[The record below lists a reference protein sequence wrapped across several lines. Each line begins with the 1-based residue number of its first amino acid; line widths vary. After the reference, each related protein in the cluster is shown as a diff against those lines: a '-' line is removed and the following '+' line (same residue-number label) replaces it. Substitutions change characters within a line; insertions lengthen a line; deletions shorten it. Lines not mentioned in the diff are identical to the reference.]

1 MKLWGGRFR
10 QQENQMMEDFNSSF
24 PFDYRL
30 YEQDITGS
38 IAHVLMLGQQ
48 QILSREETETIMQGL
63 TDILQ
68 DISEGKLALSARA
81 EDAEDIHTFVEVE
94 LIRRVGEVGKKL
106 HTGRSRND
114 QVALDMRMYARDQ
127 AEILVDKVQILIDA
141 LQKKGSEHPC
151 LMPGYTHLQ
160 RAQVVTFSYHMGAYQ
175 SMLKRDKKRLQNA
188 LELLN
193 ESPLG
198 CAALAGTTHN
208 IDRRQTAETLSFAK
222 PVDNF
227 LDGVSDRDYLLELM
241 SDMSIIMVHLS
252 RLCEELI
259 LWSSQEFRF
268 VDIDDAY
275 ATGSSIMPQ
284 KKNPDACE
292 LVRGKSGRV
301 FGDLMGLLTVMK
313 GLPLAYN
320 KDMQEDKQAFFDALD
335 TVAACL
341 DIMNGVISTLRV
353 REDVMEESVKKGF
366 LNATEVADYLVSKG
380 VPFRDAHGI
389 VGRIVIACEDK
400 GCAIEDLSLQELAA
414 FHPSFENGIYDY
426 LDYHNILQKGNKKE
440 ILKEAEHE

>member
-10 QQENQMMEDFNSSF
+10 QQENKMMEDFNSSF

-30 YEQDITGS
+30 YEQDLTGS
-38 IAHVLMLGQQ
+38 LAHVVMLGNQG
-48 QILSREETETIMQGL
+48 ILTREETETIMEGL
-63 TDILQ
+63 TGILEDIG
-68 DISEGKLALSARA
+68 EGRLELSGKA
-81 EDAEDIHTFVEVE
+81 EDAEDIHTFVEAE
-94 LIRRVGEVGKKL
+94 LIRRIGDVGKKL

-114 QVALDMRMYARDQ
+114 QVALDMRMYARDK
-127 AEILVDKVQILIDA
+127 AEALADKVQMLIDSLKA
-141 LQKKGSEHPC
+141 KGEEHPC

-160 RAQVVTFSYHMGAYQ
+160 RAQVITFAYHLGAYQ
-175 SMLKRDKKRLQNA
+175 SMLRRDKKRLENA

-208 IDRRQTAETLSFAK
+208 IDRNQTAAALSFDK

-241 SDMSIIMVHLS
+241 SAMSIIMVHLS
-252 RLCEELI
+252 RLSEELI

-313 GLPLAYN
+313 GIPLAYN

-335 TVAACL
+335 TTMACL
-341 DIMNGVISTLRV
+341 DIMNGVVSTLRV
-353 REDVMEESVKKGF
+353 REEVMQESVKRGF

-380 VPFRDAHGI
+380 VAFRDAHGI

-400 GCAIEDLSLQELAA
+400 GCAIEELSLEELHTFHEA
-414 FHPSFENGIYDY
+414 FDESIYDY

-440 ILKEAEHE
+440 ILGVTNE

>member
-10 QQENQMMEDFNSSF
+10 QQENKMMEDFNSSF

-30 YEQDITGS
+30 YEQDLTGS
-38 IAHVLMLGQQ
+38 LAHVVMLGNQG
-48 QILSREETETIMQGL
+48 ILTREETETIMEGL
-63 TDILQ
+63 TGILEDIG
-68 DISEGKLALSARA
+68 EGRLELSGKA
-81 EDAEDIHTFVEVE
+81 EDAEDIHTFVEAE
-94 LIRRVGEVGKKL
+94 LIRRIGDVGKKL

-114 QVALDMRMYARDQ
+114 QVALDMRMYARDK
-127 AEILVDKVQILIDA
+127 AEVLADKVQMLIDSLKA
-141 LQKKGSEHPC
+141 KGEEHNC

-160 RAQVVTFSYHMGAYQ
+160 RAQVITFAYHLGAYQ
-175 SMLKRDKKRLQNA
+175 SMLRRDKKRLENA

-208 IDRRQTAETLSFAK
+208 IDRNQTAAALSFDK

-241 SDMSIIMVHLS
+241 SAMSIIMVHLS
-252 RLCEELI
+252 RLSEELI

-313 GLPLAYN
+313 GIPLAYN

-335 TVAACL
+335 TTMACL

-353 REDVMEESVKKGF
+353 REEVMQESVKRGF

-380 VPFRDAHGI
+380 VAFRDAHGI

-400 GCAIEDLSLQELAA
+400 GCAIEELSLEELHTFHEA
-414 FHPSFENGIYDY
+414 FDESIYDY

-440 ILKEAEHE
+440 ILGVTNE

>member
-10 QQENQMMEDFNSSF
+10 QQENKMMEDFNSSF

-30 YEQDITGS
+30 YEQDLTGS
-38 IAHVLMLGQQ
+38 LAHVVMLGNQG
-48 QILSREETETIMQGL
+48 ILTREETETIMEGL
-63 TDILQ
+63 TGILEDIG
-68 DISEGKLALSARA
+68 EGRLELSGKA

-94 LIRRVGEVGKKL
+94 LIRRIGDVGKKL

-114 QVALDMRMYARDQ
+114 QVALDMRMYARDK
-127 AEILVDKVQILIDA
+127 AEVLADKVQMLIDSLKA
-141 LQKKGSEHPC
+141 KGEEHNC

-160 RAQVVTFSYHMGAYQ
+160 RAQVITFAYHLGAYQ
-175 SMLKRDKKRLQNA
+175 SMLRRDKKRLENA

-208 IDRRQTAETLSFAK
+208 IDRNQTAAALSFDK

-241 SDMSIIMVHLS
+241 SAMSIIMVHLS
-252 RLCEELI
+252 RLSEELI

-313 GLPLAYN
+313 GIPLAYN

-335 TVAACL
+335 TTMACL

-353 REDVMEESVKKGF
+353 REEVMQESVKRGF

-380 VPFRDAHGI
+380 VAFRDAHGI

-400 GCAIEDLSLQELAA
+400 GCAIEELSLEELHTFHEA
-414 FHPSFENGIYDY
+414 FDESIYDY

-440 ILKEAEHE
+440 ILGVTNE

>member
-10 QQENQMMEDFNSSF
+10 QQENKMMEDFNSSF

-30 YEQDITGS
+30 YEQDLIGS
-38 IAHVLMLGQQ
+38 LAHVVMLGNQG
-48 QILSREETETIMQGL
+48 ILTREETETIMEGL
-63 TDILQ
+63 TGILE
-68 DISEGKLALSARA
+68 DISEGVLELSAKA

-94 LIRRVGEVGKKL
+94 LIRRIGDVGKKL

-114 QVALDMRMYARDQ
+114 QVALDMRMYARDK
-127 AEILVDKVQILIDA
+127 AEVLVDKVQMLIDA
-141 LQKKGSEHPC
+141 LKKKGAVHPC

-160 RAQVVTFSYHMGAYQ
+160 RAQVITFAYHLGAYQ
-175 SMLKRDKKRLQNA
+175 SMLRRDKKRLENA

-208 IDRRQTAETLSFAK
+208 IDRNQTAAVLSFDK

-241 SDMSIIMVHLS
+241 SAMSIIMVHLS
-252 RLCEELI
+252 RLSEELI

-313 GLPLAYN
+313 GIPLAYN

-335 TVAACL
+335 TTMACL

-353 REDVMEESVKKGF
+353 REDVMQESVKRGF

-380 VPFRDAHGI
+380 VAFRDAHGI

-400 GCAIEDLSLQELAA
+400 GCAIEELSLEELHTFHEA
-414 FHPSFENGIYDY
+414 FDESIYDY

-440 ILKEAEHE
+440 ILGVTNE

>member
-10 QQENQMMEDFNSSF
+10 QQENKMMEDFNSSF

-30 YEQDITGS
+30 YEQDLTGS
-38 IAHVLMLGQQ
+38 LAHVVMLGNQG
-48 QILSREETETIMQGL
+48 ILTREETETIMEGL
-63 TDILQ
+63 TGILEDIG
-68 DISEGKLALSARA
+68 EGRLELSGKA
-81 EDAEDIHTFVEVE
+81 EDAEDIHTFVEAE
-94 LIRRVGEVGKKL
+94 LIRRIGDVGKKL

-114 QVALDMRMYARDQ
+114 QVALDMRMYARDK
-127 AEILVDKVQILIDA
+127 AEILVDKVQMLIDA
-141 LQKKGSEHPC
+141 LKAKGDEHPC

-160 RAQVVTFSYHMGAYQ
+160 RAQVITFAYHLGAYQ
-175 SMLKRDKKRLQNA
+175 SMLRRDKKRLENA

-208 IDRRQTAETLSFAK
+208 IDRDQTAAALSFNK

-241 SDMSIIMVHLS
+241 SAMSIIMVHLS
-252 RLCEELI
+252 RLSEEMI

-313 GLPLAYN
+313 GIPLAYN

-335 TVAACL
+335 TTMACL

-353 REDVMEESVKKGF
+353 REDVMQESVKRGF

-380 VPFRDAHGI
+380 VAFRDAHGI

-400 GCAIEDLSLQELAA
+400 GCAIEELSLAELHTFHEA
-414 FHPSFENGIYDY
+414 FDESIYDY

-440 ILKEAEHE
+440 ILGATNE

>member
-1 MKLWGGRFR
+1 
-10 QQENQMMEDFNSSF
+10 MMEDFNSSF

-30 YEQDITGS
+30 YEQDLTGS
-38 IAHVLMLGQQ
+38 IAHVLMLGKQ
-48 QILSREETETIMQGL
+48 QILSREETEAIMQGL
-63 TDILQ
+63 TGILEDIG
-68 DISEGKLALSARA
+68 EGRLALSGKA
-81 EDAEDIHTFVEVE
+81 EDAEDIHTFVEAE
-94 LIRRVGEVGKKL
+94 LIRRIGDVGKKL

-127 AEILVDKVQILIDA
+127 AELLVDKVQMLIDA
-141 LQKKGSEHPC
+141 LHKKGSEHPC

-160 RAQVVTFSYHMGAYQ
+160 RAQVVTFAYHMGAYE
-175 SMLKRDKKRLQNA
+175 SMLSRDKKRLENA
-188 LELLN
+188 LALLN
-193 ESPLG
+193 ENPLG
-198 CAALAGTTHN
+198 CAALAGTTHA
-208 IDRRQTAETLSFAK
+208 IDRWQTTQALSFEK

-268 VDIDDAY
+268 IDIDDAY

-341 DIMNGVISTLRV
+341 DIMHGVVSTLRV
-353 REDVMEESVKKGF
+353 REDVMQESVKKGF

-380 VPFRDAHGI
+380 VAFRDAHGI
-389 VGRIVIACEDK
+389 VGQIVIACEDK
-400 GCAIEDLSLQELAA
+400 GCAIEELSLEELRS
-414 FHPSFENGIYDY
+414 FHPAFEDGIYDY
-426 LDYHNILQKGNKKE
+426 LDYHHILQKGNKKE
-440 ILKEAEHE
+440 IIHE

>member
-10 QQENQMMEDFNSSF
+10 QQENKMMEDFNSSF

-30 YEQDITGS
+30 YEQDLTGS
-38 IAHVLMLGQQ
+38 LAHVVMLGNQG
-48 QILSREETETIMQGL
+48 ILTREETETIMEGL
-63 TDILQ
+63 TGILEDIG
-68 DISEGKLALSARA
+68 EGRLELSGKA

-94 LIRRVGEVGKKL
+94 LIRRIGDVGKKL

-114 QVALDMRMYARDQ
+114 QVALDMRMYARDK
-127 AEILVDKVQILIDA
+127 AEVLADKVQMLIDSLKA
-141 LQKKGSEHPC
+141 KGEEHNC

-160 RAQVVTFSYHMGAYQ
+160 RAQVITFAYHLGAYQ
-175 SMLKRDKKRLQNA
+175 SMLRRDKKRLENA

-208 IDRRQTAETLSFAK
+208 IDRNQTAAALSFDK

-241 SDMSIIMVHLS
+241 GAMSIIMVHLS
-252 RLCEELI
+252 RLSEELI

-313 GLPLAYN
+313 GIPLAYN

-335 TVAACL
+335 TTMACL

-353 REDVMEESVKKGF
+353 REEVMQESVKRGF

-380 VPFRDAHGI
+380 VAFRDAHGI

-400 GCAIEDLSLQELAA
+400 GCAIEELSLEELHTFHEA
-414 FHPSFENGIYDY
+414 FDESIYDY

-440 ILKEAEHE
+440 ILGVTNE

>member
-1 MKLWGGRFR
+1 
-10 QQENQMMEDFNSSF
+10 MMEDFNSSF

-30 YEQDITGS
+30 YEQDLTGS
-38 IAHVLMLGQQ
+38 LAHVVMLGNQG
-48 QILSREETETIMQGL
+48 ILTREETEAIMEGL
-63 TDILQ
+63 TGILEDIG
-68 DISEGKLALSARA
+68 EGRLELSAKA
-81 EDAEDIHTFVEVE
+81 EDAEDIHTFVEAE
-94 LIRRVGEVGKKL
+94 LIRRIGDVGKKL

-114 QVALDMRMYARDQ
+114 QVALDMRMYARDK
-127 AEILVDKVQILIDA
+127 AEVLADKVQMMIDA
-141 LQKKGSEHPC
+141 LKKKGEEHPC

-160 RAQVVTFSYHMGAYQ
+160 RAQVITFAYHMGAYQ
-175 SMLKRDKKRLQNA
+175 SMLRRDKKRLENA

-208 IDRRQTAETLSFAK
+208 IDRSQTAAALSFNK
-222 PVDNF
+222 PVGNF

-241 SDMSIIMVHLS
+241 SAMSIIMVHLS
-252 RLCEELI
+252 RLSEELI
-259 LWSSQEFRF
+259 LWSSQEFHF

-313 GLPLAYN
+313 GIPLAYN

-335 TVAACL
+335 TTMACL
-341 DIMNGVISTLRV
+341 DIMAGVISTLRV
-353 REDVMEESVKKGF
+353 REDVMQEGVKKGF

-380 VPFRDAHGI
+380 VAFRDAHGI

-400 GCAIEDLSLQELAA
+400 GCAIEELSLEELHTFHEA
-414 FHPSFENGIYDY
+414 FDESIYDY

-440 ILKEAEHE
+440 ILGATNESLSE

>member
-30 YEQDITGS
+30 YEQDLTGS
-38 IAHVLMLGQQ
+38 IAHVLMLGKQ
-48 QILSREETETIMQGL
+48 QIISREETEAIMQGL
-63 TDILQ
+63 TGILEDIG
-68 DISEGKLALSARA
+68 EGKLELSGKA
-81 EDAEDIHTFVEVE
+81 EDAEDIHTFVEAE
-94 LIRRVGEVGKKL
+94 LIRRIGEVGKKL

-127 AEILVDKVQILIDA
+127 AEILVDKVQMMIDA
-141 LQKKGSEHPC
+141 LHKKGSEHPC

-160 RAQVVTFSYHMGAYQ
+160 RAQVVTFAYHMGAYEN
-175 SMLKRDKKRLQNA
+175 MFGRDKKRLENA

-193 ESPLG
+193 ENPLG
-198 CAALAGTTHN
+198 CAALAGTTHS
-208 IDRRQTAETLSFAK
+208 IDRWQTTQTLSFAK

-268 VDIDDAY
+268 IDIDDAY

-341 DIMNGVISTLRV
+341 DIMNGVVSTLKV
-353 REDVMEESVKKGF
+353 REEVMQESVKKGF

-380 VPFRDAHGI
+380 VAFRDAHGI
-389 VGRIVIACEDK
+389 VGQIVIACEDK
-400 GCAIEDLSLQELAA
+400 GCAIEELTLEELRA
-414 FHPSFENGIYDY
+414 FHPAFEDGIYDY
-426 LDYHNILQKGNKKE
+426 LDYHQILQKGNKKE
-440 ILKEAEHE
+440 MIHE

>member
-1 MKLWGGRFR
+1 
-10 QQENQMMEDFNSSF
+10 MMEDFNSSF

-30 YEQDITGS
+30 YEQDLTGS
-38 IAHVLMLGQQ
+38 LAHVVMLGNQG
-48 QILSREETETIMQGL
+48 ILTREETETIMEGL
-63 TDILQ
+63 TGILEDIG
-68 DISEGKLALSARA
+68 EGRLELSGKA

-94 LIRRVGEVGKKL
+94 LIRRIGDVGKKL

-114 QVALDMRMYARDQ
+114 QVALDMRMYARDK
-127 AEILVDKVQILIDA
+127 AEVLADKVQMLIDSLKA
-141 LQKKGSEHPC
+141 KGEEHNC

-160 RAQVVTFSYHMGAYQ
+160 RAQVITFAYHLGAYQ
-175 SMLKRDKKRLQNA
+175 SMLRRDKKRLENA

-208 IDRRQTAETLSFAK
+208 IDRNQTAAALSFDK

-241 SDMSIIMVHLS
+241 SAMSIIMVHLS
-252 RLCEELI
+252 RLSEELI

-313 GLPLAYN
+313 GIPLAYN

-335 TVAACL
+335 TTMACL

-353 REDVMEESVKKGF
+353 REEVMQESVKRGF

-380 VPFRDAHGI
+380 VAFRDAHGI

-400 GCAIEDLSLQELAA
+400 GCAIEELSLEELHTFHEA
-414 FHPSFENGIYDY
+414 FDESIYDY

-440 ILKEAEHE
+440 ILGVTNE

>member
-10 QQENQMMEDFNSSF
+10 QQENKMMEDFNSSF

-30 YEQDITGS
+30 YEQDLTGS
-38 IAHVLMLGQQ
+38 LAHVVMLGNQG
-48 QILSREETETIMQGL
+48 ILTREETETIMEGL
-63 TDILQ
+63 TGILEDIG
-68 DISEGKLALSARA
+68 EGRLELSGKA
-81 EDAEDIHTFVEVE
+81 EDAEDIHTFVEAE
-94 LIRRVGEVGKKL
+94 LIRRIGDVGKKL

-114 QVALDMRMYARDQ
+114 QVALDMRMYARDK
-127 AEILVDKVQILIDA
+127 AEVLADKVQMLIDS
-141 LQKKGSEHPC
+141 LKDKGEEHNC

-160 RAQVVTFSYHMGAYQ
+160 RAQVITFAYHLGAYQ
-175 SMLKRDKKRLQNA
+175 SMLRRDKKRLENA

-208 IDRRQTAETLSFAK
+208 IDRNQTAAALSFDK

-241 SDMSIIMVHLS
+241 GAMSIIMVHLS
-252 RLCEELI
+252 RLSEELI

-313 GLPLAYN
+313 GIPLAYN

-335 TVAACL
+335 TTMACL

-353 REDVMEESVKKGF
+353 REEVMQESVKRGF

-380 VPFRDAHGI
+380 VAFRDAHGI

-400 GCAIEDLSLQELAA
+400 GCAIEELSLEELHTFHEA
-414 FHPSFENGIYDY
+414 FDESIYDY

-440 ILKEAEHE
+440 ILGVTNE